1 MRRPEEQHVR
11 AMRHLLAEARAENSR
26 MVAAAIGGH
35 LSRITR
41 EPGKPRELVEATD
54 VVRDAS
60 LDLLKALQCG
70 DDVNRARR
78 AALQS
83 VERLEAALPDPSALT
98 PVVPRRAEAPRTSLG
113 PKAIRALAG
122 RKLAAVLPLWRS

>member
-41 EPGKPRELVEATD
+41 DTGKPREVVDATE

-70 DDVNRARR
+70 DDVSRARS

-83 VERLEAALPDPSALT
+83 VERLEAALPDASAL
-98 PVVPRRAEAPRTSLG
+98 VPIAPRHVDTPRSSLG
-113 PKAIRALAG
+113 PRAIRALAG